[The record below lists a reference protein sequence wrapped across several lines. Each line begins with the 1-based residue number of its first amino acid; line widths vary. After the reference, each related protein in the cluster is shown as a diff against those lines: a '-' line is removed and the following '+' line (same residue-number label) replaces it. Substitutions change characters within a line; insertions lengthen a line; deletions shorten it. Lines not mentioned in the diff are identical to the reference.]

1 MKYEEGRGGHG
12 SQTCSSASTKLTF
25 LSDLVFHD
33 LLQREILRVLGYRGF
48 AMSNNTQKV
57 NLASI
62 KFPQRPH
69 KFGVVK
75 VPQKCAG
82 FGKDTYLVVANKH
95 IGKINNHNVIRVMQ
109 GPYSNEDP
117 GMIKGILK
125 NPDVAPPISWP
136 YVSCGILRHTETD
149 VLAENLISQLE
160 TQAITPSNNN
170 VIPTSTLGKTLSQK
184 LSCVPVMSN
193 KKAVSS
199 PSTVP
204 INQVATPVGVSTSV
218 TVPTDI
224 DQNCSQITVD
234 TPHAVA
240 RGTSDELNNNHS
252 PHPISLVKDPEQ
264 TPITISWASARFN
277 EILDKLNW
285 LTTQFVSLKKSTND
299 SLASLE
305 AKVVNVQKD
314 VDQLAVHVKNERELR
329 KNENIMTESE
339 FAQEHNLK
347 FPLETISDFNDFEAK
362 IGPATEVRKVNSKNE
377 EVTKVVNSK
386 VFEDLKTHLISCTD
400 SSKALE
406 VSLDKLCKSM
416 FSGDVMRNI
425 TSQRASRKDSTKI
438 IMKTTRFFVCL
449 RDAFA
454 HVYANKIV
462 VGDGKIIL
470 DCMKIIINKGH
481 GWGVRSS
488 NQSQKSL
495 EDSDRERSI
504 LDGENDNVIISHKKP
519 PVDDE
524 AQSTKRRS
532 MEIDGDDEFFIFS
545 EESTNVD

>member
-1 MKYEEGRGGHG
+1 
-12 SQTCSSASTKLTF
+12 
-25 LSDLVFHD
+25 
-33 LLQREILRVLGYRGF
+33 
-48 AMSNNTQKV
+48 
-57 NLASI
+57 
-62 KFPQRPH
+62 
-69 KFGVVK
+69 
-75 VPQKCAG
+75 
-82 FGKDTYLVVANKH
+82 
-95 IGKINNHNVIRVMQ
+95 MQ
-109 GPYSNEDP
+109 GPYSDEDP

-125 NPDVAPPISWP
+125 NPDVAPPTSWP
-136 YVSCGILRHTETD
+136 HVSCGILRHTETD
-149 VLAENLISQLE
+149 VLAENLIFQLE

-170 VIPTSTLGKTLSQK
+170 VIPTSTL
-184 LSCVPVMSN
+184 V
-193 KKAVSS
+193 
-199 PSTVP
+199 VP
-204 INQVATPVGVSTSV
+204 INQVATRVGVSTSV

-224 DQNCSQITVD
+224 NQNCSQINVD
-234 TPHAVA
+234 TPLAVA
-240 RGTSDELNNNHS
+240 RGEYAITNNAGTSDELTNNHS
-252 PHPISLVKDPEQ
+252 SHPTSLVEDPEQ
-264 TPITISWASARFN
+264 ASITISWASARFN

-285 LTTQFVSLKKSTND
+285 LTTQFVTLEKSTND

-314 VDQLAVHVKNERELR
+314 VDQLDVHVKNSRELR

-347 FPLETISDFNDFEAK
+347 FPLETISDFIDFEAK

-377 EVTKVVNSK
+377 EVTK
-386 VFEDLKTHLISCTD
+386 KTHLISCTD

-438 IMKTTRFFVCL
+438 MMKTTRFLISIF
-449 RDAFA
+449 RFTDAFA

-504 LDGENDNVIISHKKP
+504 LDGENDNVIISHKRP
-519 PVDDE
+519 SVDDE
-524 AQSTKRRS
+524 GQSTKRRS
-532 MEIDGDDEFFIFS
+532 MEIDGDDEFFILS